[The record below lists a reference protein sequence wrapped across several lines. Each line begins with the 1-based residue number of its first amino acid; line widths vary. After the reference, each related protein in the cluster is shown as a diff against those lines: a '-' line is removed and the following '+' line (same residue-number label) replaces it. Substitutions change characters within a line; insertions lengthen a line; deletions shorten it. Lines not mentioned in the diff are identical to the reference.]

1 MALSTIDDGTAR
13 CLIQHSARGCQYC
26 SDAYVSELKSH
37 GVSISMTQS
46 GDPLENAVAER
57 TNGILNT
64 ELLYKMTI
72 GTREECRS
80 EFERIIGFYN
90 TERPYMSIGMQTP
103 EVAARSPGSSE
114 DAGKTDGL

>member
-1 MALSTIDDGTAR
+1 
-13 CLIQHSARGCQYC
+13 
-26 SDAYVSELKSH
+26 
-37 GVSISMTQS
+37 MTQS

-90 TERPYMSIGMQTP
+90 TERPYMSIGLRRWLHA
-103 EVAARSPGSSE
+103 VRAAAKMLEKRMDCDVG
-114 DAGKTDGL
+114 